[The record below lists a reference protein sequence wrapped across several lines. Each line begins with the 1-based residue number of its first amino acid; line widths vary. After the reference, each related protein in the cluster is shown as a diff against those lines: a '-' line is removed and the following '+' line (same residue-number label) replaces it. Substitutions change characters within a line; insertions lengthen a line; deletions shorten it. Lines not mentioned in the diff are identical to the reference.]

1 MLKCWIDTR
10 LIYTSR
16 VSTGFVHCTF
26 QAFVTFTRTDAA
38 HLSRT
43 LEALRRTSFTP
54 RIHSYPSLA
63 VTGIDSGSVFRAD
76 LEACRRL
83 FCRFCC
89 FQLISQHS
97 SLANVIL
104 VDFRSISPRIRP
116 TVLESLLGESSRSLI
131 VSPSSS

>member
-54 RIHSYPSLA
+54 RFHSYPSLA
-63 VTGIDSGSVFRAD
+63 VTGIDSGCVSRRSGGLSPSFLSLLLVPAD
-76 LEACRRL
+76 L
-83 FCRFCC
+83 
-89 FQLISQHS
+89 QHS
-97 SLANVIL
+97 SLANIIL

>member
-1 MLKCWIDTR
+1 MLKRWIDTR

-43 LEALRRTSFTP
+43 LEALRRTSFTH
-54 RIHSYPSLA
+54 RFHSYPSLA

-76 LEACRRL
+76 LEACRRP

-89 FQLISQHS
+89 FQLISHTRHLPTS
-97 SLANVIL
+97 SLL
-104 VDFRSISPRIRP
+104 TFSR
-116 TVLESLLGESSRSLI
+116 SLLGFVQLFSRVCLESRRVL
-131 VSPSSS
+131 